1 MINSIINRYLF
12 KEMFPPF
19 VINILFFTFVFL
31 LTKILDIIN
40 LIVNYKIG
48 LSAVFLMLIYSV
60 PHFLAFVIPVST
72 MMSVLLTFLRLSADN
87 EIVALKAGGVSAYGL
102 LPPVFLFCLMGCLL
116 TGFITIYGVPWGRLS
131 FKTLTYDVVASNAD
145 IGLKER
151 TFNDSFND
159 VMIYVNKVDLR
170 NKALI
175 NVFIEDQRNKN
186 IVSTVIA
193 PTGKLFSEPDKL
205 AFYLRLYNGTVNQ
218 VDLKSRAVHS
228 INFDTYDISLDLKK
242 AVYAAKSS
250 QKDEKEMSLTE
261 LSQYLQSAAK
271 KDIKYYSALIVFHKK
286 FSLPFACFVLG
297 LIAIPLG
304 IESSSSRRSFSLG
317 LGLVFFLAYYLM
329 LSAGLV
335 LGETGVYP
343 PVIGMWTPNIVIG
356 AIGLYL
362 FIRTA
367 NERPINI
374 YPVLNL
380 FKGRGNKLK

>member
-12 KEMFPPF
+12 KEMIPPF
-19 VINILFFTFVFL
+19 VINVMFFTFVFL

-60 PHFLAFVIPVST
+60 PHFLEFVIPISI

-87 EIVALKAGGVSAYGL
+87 EIVALKAGGVGIYGL

-116 TGFITIYGVPWGRLS
+116 TGFMTIYGVPWGRLS
-131 FKTLTYDVVASNAD
+131 FKTLTYDVVASNID

-151 TFNDSFND
+151 TFNDSFKD

-175 NVFIEDQRNKN
+175 NVFIEDQRDKN

-205 AFYLRLYNGTVNQ
+205 AFHLRLYNGTINQ
-218 VDLKSRAVHS
+218 VDLKGRAVHS

-250 QKDEKEMSLTE
+250 QKDEKEMSLSE
-261 LSQYLQSAAK
+261 LTRYLQSAAK
-271 KDIKYYSALIVFHKK
+271 KDIQYYTALIAFHKK

-297 LIAIPLG
+297 LVAVPLG
-304 IESSSSRRSFSLG
+304 IESSSSRRSFGLG

-329 LSAGLV
+329 LSAGWV
-335 LGETGVYP
+335 FGEAGIYP
-343 PVIGMWTPNIVIG
+343 PVIGMWAPNIVIG

-367 NERPINI
+367 NERPIKI
-374 YPVLNL
+374 YPALNL
-380 FKGRGNKLK
+380 LKMKFKR